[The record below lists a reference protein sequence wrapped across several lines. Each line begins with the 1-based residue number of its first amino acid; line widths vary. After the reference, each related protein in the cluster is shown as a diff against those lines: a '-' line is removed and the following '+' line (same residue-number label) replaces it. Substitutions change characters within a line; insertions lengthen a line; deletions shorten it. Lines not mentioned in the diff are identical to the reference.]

1 MPEKEFITND
11 MSFAAYLIMNG
22 IPILRA
28 EKLKHT
34 YRFEFYNAPEIENL
48 RLSYPTSE
56 SSRFDDHVRKLKKLV
71 HGDQYR

>member
-1 MPEKEFITND
+1 MPEKVFITND

-28 EKLKHT
+28 EKLRHT
-34 YRFEFYNAPEIENL
+34 FKFEFYNTPEIEKH
-48 RLSYPTSE
+48 RLDYPTSE

-71 HGDQYR
+71 HGDQYK